1 MKEYTAEEL
10 QAKFEQLPR
19 ELQEAISS
27 TKIHDLIKHIGEEQG
42 LMIDQIGELV
52 DQVGLVMLGLTKGSG
67 FVDNISSNLAITPEK
82 ARVIA
87 DRVNTDVFYSLR
99 NHMRDK
105 EEEISNSA
113 QPSTETSVGEAGGF
127 SVEKPE
133 PETAV
138 DVTTDD
144 KKDILEGI
152 ENPTPSVAGAWKQT
166 SPETNSEPLSD
177 HLLEPGPDEHQV
189 TIPTYS
195 QPDPKPATPP
205 LPTTPKPRSADA
217 YREPIN

>member
-1 MKEYTAEEL
+1 MEEVKRNLKNLKNMKEYTAEEL
-10 QAKFEQLPR
+10 QAKFEQLPQ
-19 ELQEAISS
+19 ELREAISS

-67 FVDNISSNLAITPEK
+67 FVDNISNSLAVTPEK
-82 ARVIA
+82 ARIIA
-87 DRVNTDVFYSLR
+87 DRINTDVFYSLR

-105 EEEISNSA
+105 EEELSKAIL
-113 QPSTETSVGEAGGF
+113 PSTETSVGEAGGF

-133 PETAV
+133 PEMV
-138 DVTTDD
+138 DNVTTDD

-152 ENPTPSVAGAWKQT
+152 ENPTPSVAGPWKQT
-166 SPETNSEPLSD
+166 SLETNSEPLSD
-177 HLLEPGPDEHQV
+177 HLLEPSSK
-189 TIPTYS
+189 PT
-195 QPDPKPATPP
+195 TPP
-205 LPTTPKPRSADA
+205 PPTAPKPRSTDA